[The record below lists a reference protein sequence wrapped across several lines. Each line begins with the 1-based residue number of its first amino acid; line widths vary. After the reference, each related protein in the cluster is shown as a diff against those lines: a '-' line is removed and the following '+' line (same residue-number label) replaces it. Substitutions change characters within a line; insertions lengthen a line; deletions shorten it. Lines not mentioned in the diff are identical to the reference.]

1 MIEIIP
7 AIDIIDARCVRLSQ
21 GDYEAKTVYDV
32 DPVDMVKRYADAG
45 LTRIHAVDLDGAKA
59 RTPRNLPT
67 LERMAS
73 VAGVAIEW
81 GGGLNDDADLKS
93 AFNAGVSYAVIGSV
107 AARSPELFE
116 QWLSQYGSE
125 RMVLG
130 ADVRNGRVAVA
141 GWLETEDATVDQL
154 VDRFTEAGL
163 SQAIVTEIS
172 RDGMLSGPEFALY
185 ERLQTKYTDVDF
197 TISGGVSSIDDVV
210 RANDLGLR
218 RIIIGKAIYE
228 GRITLKQLEHLL

>member
-1 MIEIIP
+1 
-7 AIDIIDARCVRLSQ
+7 
-21 GDYEAKTVYDV
+21 
-32 DPVDMVKRYADAG
+32 
-45 LTRIHAVDLDGAKA
+45 
-59 RTPRNLPT
+59 
-67 LERMAS
+67 
-73 VAGVAIEW
+73 
-81 GGGLNDDADLKS
+81 
-93 AFNAGVSYAVIGSV
+93 
-107 AARSPELFE
+107 
-116 QWLSQYGSE
+116 
-125 RMVLG
+125 
-130 ADVRNGRVAVA
+130 VRNGRVAVA

-172 RDGMLSGPEFALY
+172 RDGMLLGPEFALY

-210 RANDLGLR
+210 RAGDLGLR

>member
-1 MIEIIP
+1 
-7 AIDIIDARCVRLSQ
+7 
-21 GDYEAKTVYDV
+21 
-32 DPVDMVKRYADAG
+32 
-45 LTRIHAVDLDGAKA
+45 
-59 RTPRNLPT
+59 
-67 LERMAS
+67 MAS

-107 AARSPELFE
+107 AARRPELFE

-210 RANDLGLR
+210 RAGDLGLR